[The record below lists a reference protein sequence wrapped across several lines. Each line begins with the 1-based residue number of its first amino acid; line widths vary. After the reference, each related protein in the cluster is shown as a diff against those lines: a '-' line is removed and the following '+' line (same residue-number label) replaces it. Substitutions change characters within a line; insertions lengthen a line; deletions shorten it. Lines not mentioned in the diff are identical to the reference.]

1 MSATFAIVSASL
13 ITVVVC
19 ATTCALFLPSAQ
31 THRVWAAR
39 WAQARAA
46 WAQSRANRAQSR
58 AQVRTARARA
68 ARREVFKG

>member
-1 MSATFAIVSASL
+1 MSATFAIVSATL

>member
-39 WAQARAA
+39 WTQARAA

>member
-19 ATTCALFLPSAQ
+19 AATCALMIPSAQ

>member
-1 MSATFAIVSASL
+1 MSATFAIISGFV

-68 ARREVFKG
+68 ARREVNKG